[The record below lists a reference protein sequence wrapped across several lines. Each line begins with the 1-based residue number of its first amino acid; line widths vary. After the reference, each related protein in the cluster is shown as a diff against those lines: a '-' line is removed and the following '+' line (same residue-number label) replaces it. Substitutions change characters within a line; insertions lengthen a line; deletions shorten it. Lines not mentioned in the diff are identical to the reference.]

1 MRAMNDEDEWRNAV
15 TAFIAGTPQDPK
27 PLAAM
32 LRGDT
37 PIPPG
42 IRDALAELIDPGK
55 PEYLG
60 CKLVLKET
68 GETRKNLRKL
78 ATVGGSNSIGERQA
92 FRYKSHL
99 KQVMERICQTDKK
112 S

>member
-1 MRAMNDEDEWRNAV
+1 MFEEYDLWINAV
-15 TAFIAGTPQDPK
+15 LALAACTPKNPK

-78 ATVGGSNSIGERQA
+78 ATVGGVIASANGKHSA
-92 FRYKSHL
+92 TSH
-99 KQVMERICQTDKK
+99 T
-112 S
+112 